1 MLKFLWR
8 ASRGYRLTPWR
19 SPYLLWRVETFW
31 GIPAEEI
38 GFGDYM
44 LFLWRRRR
52 DMLRYLRWAERMQYR
67 HGG

>member
-8 ASRGYRLTPWR
+8 ASRGFRLTPWR

-38 GFGDYM
+38 SFGDYM

-52 DMLRYLRWAERMQYR
+52 DMLRYLRWVERMQYR